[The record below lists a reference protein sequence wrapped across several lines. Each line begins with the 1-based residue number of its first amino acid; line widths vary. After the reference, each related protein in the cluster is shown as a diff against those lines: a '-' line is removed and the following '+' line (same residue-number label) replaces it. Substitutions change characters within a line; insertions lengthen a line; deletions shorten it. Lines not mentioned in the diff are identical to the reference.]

1 MTATMF
7 TPSAMRVK
15 RSPIERVSA
24 LIGQGTINLAGGSPD
39 PSLIPLEKLREAY
52 TQIIE
57 EYGAKSFF
65 YPGAG
70 GLDQLIH
77 QLKKWCATLD
87 IGGGEIVVTSG
98 AQHAITQLCAALL
111 SAQDAYI
118 HENPTFVETMN
129 SFLFYSPQGEPV
141 AVDDQ
146 GIQTSILE
154 SRLKTRKSPPKLLYT
169 VPTAHNPLGV
179 TMSEER
185 RKHLVELAQ
194 KYGFTII
201 EDDPYRP
208 ISKPTRTLYSMSPE
222 NVVYVGSLSKA
233 LAPGLRI
240 GFVITTS
247 HALAEKLRDLEQM
260 DFSTSTVNQLVT
272 AKILESGLIQSKLG
286 DLREH
291 YASKMR
297 LMLESLREN
306 GLKPIYQPQDGFFCL
321 VNTNTY
327 AEELLLKAVKLGVAF
342 VPASEFYFDNTGHTN
357 IRLSIGPVDKS
368 LIPEGVNRLVKALN
382 QNEQA

>member
-1 MTATMF
+1 
-7 TPSAMRVK
+7 
-15 RSPIERVSA
+15 
-24 LIGQGTINLAGGSPD
+24 
-39 PSLIPLEKLREAY
+39 
-52 TQIIE
+52 
-57 EYGAKSFF
+57 
-65 YPGAG
+65 
-70 GLDQLIH
+70 
-77 QLKKWCATLD
+77 
-87 IGGGEIVVTSG
+87 
-98 AQHAITQLCAALL
+98 
-111 SAQDAYI
+111 
-118 HENPTFVETMN
+118 MN

-169 VPTAHNPLGV
+169 VPTAHNPSGV

-272 AKILESGLIQSKLG
+272 AKILESDLIQSKLG